1 MNIIK
6 SKYYYE
12 RKIPDDYFESIIVSE
27 ALLTKKDLRT
37 KYMDIFAD
45 NIDHISKK
53 QLKSVTSSGTTGEPI
68 TVYWSPVDLVKSNI
82 ELWRLRNQYYNITP
96 LCKQISFDTGN
107 MTLGSE
113 IRMVDKYHMLINK
126 FFVSEE
132 NMEQIYNAFVE
143 YDPEWILVQPSLAIR
158 IFDYFA
164 SHNLQVNKSLRY
176 IEMNGEVL
184 NTTVRKFISE
194 FCGVQIA
201 NMYGCNEINA
211 IAYECPY
218 GHMHVVS
225 GNVFVQLKDACVI
238 ENEIT
243 GNIVVTSKHNTSFP
257 IVGYELNDR
266 VTISQNIS
274 CPCHSSSLVI
284 TEIRGRE
291 SASATIG
298 DNKVVDLRLVEACI
312 EEVNYMLGNVI
323 LQYKEDYTKHKL
335 IIYLKINDSYK
346 GWKNIVKT
354 ELENRF
360 SKPLE
365 IEKELIS
372 IIFIDNYPNLLPS
385 GKLH

>member
-143 YDPEWILVQPSLAIR
+143 YDPEWILVQPSLELLKKISFNPILLSSENYEMSIGDSPTVR
-158 IFDYFA
+158 IIGVPLDFFTYTEGLNSESEAFWKTFTA
-164 SHNLQVNKSLRY
+164 LFPVNCLITVLYSDIEYITQFKEMKVISEKVFGRSSDLFLCRKNCSGFVEKSLT
-176 IEMNGEVL
+176 EGNLL
-184 NTTVRKFISE
+184 NIDDEGT
-194 FCGVQIA
+194 
-201 NMYGCNEINA
+201 
-211 IAYECPY
+211 
-218 GHMHVVS
+218 
-225 GNVFVQLKDACVI
+225 D
-238 ENEIT
+238 
-243 GNIVVTSKHNTSFP
+243 
-257 IVGYELNDR
+257 
-266 VTISQNIS
+266 
-274 CPCHSSSLVI
+274 
-284 TEIRGRE
+284 
-291 SASATIG
+291 
-298 DNKVVDLRLVEACI
+298 
-312 EEVNYMLGNVI
+312 
-323 LQYKEDYTKHKL
+323 
-335 IIYLKINDSYK
+335 IIYRVIKSLHINLS
-346 GWKNIVKT
+346 
-354 ELENRF
+354 
-360 SKPLE
+360 S
-365 IEKELIS
+365 IE
-372 IIFIDNYPNLLPS
+372 
-385 GKLH
+385 